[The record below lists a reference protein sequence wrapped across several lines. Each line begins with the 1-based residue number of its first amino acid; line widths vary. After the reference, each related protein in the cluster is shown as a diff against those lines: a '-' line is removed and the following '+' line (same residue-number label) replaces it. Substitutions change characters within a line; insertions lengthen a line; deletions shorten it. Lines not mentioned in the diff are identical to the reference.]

1 MLCIQF
7 NFAEETFARITN
19 AVIPVYKEC
28 HIHPKLDTTPEVIR
42 RKLTIHPVDPCMR
55 GAHDVVEWIDPQGE
69 DRRGELVEKASDLEE
84 EEENQV
90 WYDEYRRLVEEDE
103 EQERRKLEGKRIS
116 IVKEK
121 VVEGE
126 PVETI
131 NINETVEPESSSSE
145 KEEVLTPLAELP
157 EDADLGD
164 RRRKEAN
171 ALIHTCE
178 SFLECL
184 VTTTVKDEL
193 REEVLGKMQRLADF
207 VAAYNELRKPKNK
220 VEEEEVLPLESTTAE
235 VDVGG
240 LEGSSGA
247 DESMA
252 KVGSVRGSKTQG
264 SMVRGSQLTGTKSGK
279 EERPSQRPSQIA
291 KGLRLRKKKSL
302 IKKILYHVQVDLTT
316 QMIFFYIQNSCIN
329 HRCNS
334 LVGNMVKKN
343 RSHFPIAVLLTTLI

>member
-1 MLCIQF
+1 MLCIQYY
-7 NFAEETFARITN
+7 FAEETFARITN

-55 GAHDVVEWIDPQGE
+55 GSHDVVEWIDPQGE

-84 EEENQV
+84 EEEENQV

-103 EQERRKLEGKRIS
+103 EQERQKLEGKRIS

-121 VVEGE
+121 VVKGE
-126 PVETI
+126 LPVETI
-131 NINETVEPESSSSE
+131 DEPVEPESSSSE
-145 KEEVLTPLAELP
+145 EEEVLTPLAELA
-157 EDADLGD
+157 EDADLGE

-171 ALIHTCE
+171 ALIQTCE

-184 VTTTVKDEL
+184 VTTTVQDEL

-220 VEEEEVLPLESTTAE
+220 VEEEEALPLESTTAE
-235 VDVGG
+235 VDDVGG

-252 KVGSVRGSKTQG
+252 KVGSVRGSKMKG
-264 SMVRGSQLTGTKSGK
+264 SMVRGSQLK

-316 QMIFFYIQNSCIN
+316 QMMIFFYIQNSCIN
-329 HRCNS
+329 H
-334 LVGNMVKKN
+334 
-343 RSHFPIAVLLTTLI
+343 F